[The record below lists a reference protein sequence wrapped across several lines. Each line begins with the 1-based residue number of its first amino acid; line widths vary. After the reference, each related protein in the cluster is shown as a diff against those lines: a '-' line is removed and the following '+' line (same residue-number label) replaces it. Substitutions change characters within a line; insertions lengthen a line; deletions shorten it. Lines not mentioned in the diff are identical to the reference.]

1 MGGDDGEDAGGG
13 IVKRPLIPY
22 AHHNVTLVRFH
33 STESIA
39 VALRKAA
46 DYIDDVLIEAVA
58 IDGIYM
64 EEDNAQGWF
73 VSVIIRNV
81 MTGKTPVLV
90 DVAAAA

>member
-1 MGGDDGEDAGGG
+1 MR
-13 IVKRPLIPY
+13 KHLIPY

-33 STESIA
+33 STESVA

-64 EEDNAQGWF
+64 EEDDAQGWF

-81 MTGKTPVLV
+81 MTDKMPEV
-90 DVAAAA
+90 VA

>member
-1 MGGDDGEDAGGG
+1 MN
-13 IVKRPLIPY
+13 RHLIPY

-33 STESIA
+33 STES
-39 VALRKAA
+39 VAAAMRKAA

-73 VSVIIRNV
+73 VSVVIRNIR
-81 MTGKTPVLV
+81 TGR
-90 DVAAAA
+90 DG

>member
-1 MGGDDGEDAGGG
+1 M
-13 IVKRPLIPY
+13 KRSVIPY

-33 STESIA
+33 STGSVT

-64 EEDNAQGWF
+64 EEDDAQGWF

-81 MTGKTPVLV
+81 STERTPE
-90 DVAAAA
+90 VAA